1 MPRTHVAADR
11 LPQTG
16 PLALPA
22 GYRVFAT
29 VDAPTEADARWV
41 VECGLP
47 EWAVCEARLLANG
60 LYEVIGPRVTR

>member
-1 MPRTHVAADR
+1 MPRTHVAADS

-41 VECGLP
+41 VERSRREDFVAVAWLLP
-47 EWAVCEARLLANG
+47 SGQWAVGGPGAAR
-60 LYEVIGPRVTR
+60 